1 LSKENISKGLAL
13 RRVSSGDP
21 SIIYSDGF
29 EMIPQSFKEMLMSPN
44 MEIYLKKKKKQ
55 KHLVFQ
61 RIKDFLCKPRE
72 LETVCKTG
80 AWTDFRQVVTRIWE
94 PNPETELSQRLLLSF
109 LCKPYTLCC
118 GKGEKTESTYCCGWR
133 NRL

>member
-44 MEIYLKKKKKQ
+44 MEIYL
-55 KHLVFQ
+55 
-61 RIKDFLCKPRE
+61 
-72 LETVCKTG
+72 
-80 AWTDFRQVVTRIWE
+80 
-94 PNPETELSQRLLLSF
+94 
-109 LCKPYTLCC
+109 
-118 GKGEKTESTYCCGWR
+118 
-133 NRL
+133 